1 VAATVDAD
9 GAVATMAVSP
19 KIYPPR
25 PPREPVEEEA
35 ALVLEDGALAQV
47 LVRNVSA
54 AGFGA
59 ECRHFVRI
67 GSHVSLD
74 RGGRARR
81 ARVRWALRGRFG
93 ALFADETSS
102 ADQP

>member
-1 VAATVDAD
+1 
-9 GAVATMAVSP
+9 MAVSP

-35 ALVLEDGALAQV
+35 ALVLEDGAATAV

-59 ECRHFVRI
+59 ECRQFVRI
-67 GSHVSLD
+67 GSDVCLE

-81 ARVRWALRGRFG
+81 AKVRWALRGRFG
-93 ALFADETSS
+93 ARFAD
-102 ADQP
+102 ADQ